1 MPGEVSDYTG
11 QIGLCTAIV
20 CTALSTE
27 EMTARLN
34 TDHPTGISSR
44 WEIADHFPDG
54 TPNGKPCDEQPG
66 TRRHLLFEC

>member
-20 CTALSTE
+20 CTALSDE

-34 TDHPTGISSR
+34 ADHPTGISSR
-44 WEIADHFPDG
+44 WEIADQLPDG
-54 TPNGKPCDEQPG
+54 TPNGKPCDDHPDA
-66 TRRHLLFEC
+66 RRHLLFEC